1 MHIVGSRYGAT
12 DTGNDTNGDSDM
24 ADIPGAWGDHLAKPQ
39 RLTDSVYESH
49 KGRPVDDVLNELQR
63 VSGELKIGLTRKQ
76 LLPYAEAISAGREVV
91 WKVQDGS
98 SQ

>member
-1 MHIVGSRYGAT
+1 MLVRGTVRLTPETIRTETQIWQIFQELGA
-12 DTGNDTNGDSDM
+12 
-24 ADIPGAWGDHLAKPQ
+24 DHLAKPQ